1 MRGDGHGMRR
11 GWSWYEEVMVW
22 YEEVMVMVGGD
33 GHGMKR

>member
-11 GWSWYEEVMVW
+11 GWSWYEEVVW
-22 YEEVMVMVGGD
+22 YEEVMVMVCGGD